1 MTGGGSP
8 AGGRHCSTRGAPFCT
23 VKASFL
29 SFDHKGDPASW
40 IMISKLP
47 MQYWQTTAPEHKAMK
62 SLTGLP
68 DDDLVGQRRAVL
80 VVRRALV
87 RPLVGLRLL
96 PADVNDKSSRAGL
109 HHDFGVLLH
118 VEMGPVSRP
127 GEAVLGWR
135 REI

>member
-1 MTGGGSP
+1 
-8 AGGRHCSTRGAPFCT
+8 
-23 VKASFL
+23 
-29 SFDHKGDPASW
+29 
-40 IMISKLP
+40 
-47 MQYWQTTAPEHKAMK
+47 MK

-109 HHDFGVLLH
+109 HHDFGVLLQ

-127 GEAVLGWR
+127 GEAVLGCR
-135 REI
+135 RDN

>member
-8 AGGRHCSTRGAPFCT
+8 AGGRHCSTREAPFCT

-40 IMISKLP
+40 MKISKP
-47 MQYWQTTAPEHKAMK
+47 AIEPVQTPALEGNTTKG
-62 SLTGLP
+62 LTGLA

-96 PADVNDKSSRAGL
+96 PADVD
-109 HHDFGVLLH
+109 D
-118 VEMGPVSRP
+118 
-127 GEAVLGWR
+127 
-135 REI
+135 